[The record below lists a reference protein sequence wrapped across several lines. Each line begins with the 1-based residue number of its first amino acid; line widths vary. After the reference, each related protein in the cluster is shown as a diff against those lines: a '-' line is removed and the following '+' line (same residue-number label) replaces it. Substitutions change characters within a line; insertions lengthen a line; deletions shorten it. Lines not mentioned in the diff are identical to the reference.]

1 MDDDTPK
8 AITNLKAA
16 GADMWNEFKDPIKSI
31 LREIIDQKYGKTA
44 PAATPAA
51 DAAPVPAA
59 TDWDWHKTNGNI

>member
-31 LREIIDQKYGKTA
+31 LRVDQKYGKKA
-44 PAATPAA
+44 PAPAPVPAATPAA
-51 DAAPVPAA
+51 TPAT
-59 TDWDWHKTNGNI
+59 TD